1 MNEMRKLKTTS
12 FGVIAALGLL
22 VSAPSAVSALPVD
35 PFLFRPQMFSW
46 AGQEPET
53 PLHFSIPAV
62 PAIARDSA
70 KAQSGDSSP
79 AVTASKSVKLS
90 GYTQIQ
96 FNHLEI
102 GNDTFTIRRT
112 RVALTGEASRRIKF
126 KFQTDIARTPI
137 LLDAN
142 IDLVWSGVLNLR
154 VGQFQVP
161 FSMEN
166 LTASS
171 NLDTINRSRPE
182 ETLVPSRDNKALG
195 RDIGAML
202 FGSTG
207 ILEYALGIFNG
218 PGINQRD
225 NDDHKDLAA
234 RLVLRPAGFLHVGV
248 SYYDGKRPLTAGGA
262 LVDRDRLGFECII
275 RHGGL
280 SLKGEYISAWDDDV
294 RRNGW
299 YVQGVYDILPGKA
312 QTVLKF
318 DVLDDVGGLP
328 GRSTSL
334 WTAGVNVVLADK
346 AKFQLN
352 YEYYR
357 GVNGGRDNSA
367 VLAFLQ
373 AGF

>member
-1 MNEMRKLKTTS
+1 MKTTS
-12 FGVIAALGLL
+12 VFLAAVLGLL

-46 AGQEPET
+46 AGPEPAPPVSPSFAQEPGR
-53 PLHFSIPAV
+53 S
-62 PAIARDSA
+62 DSSG

-90 GYTQIQ
+90 GYTQVQ

-112 RVALTGEASRRIKF
+112 RVALTGEASRGIKF

-142 IDLVWSGVLNLR
+142 VDFVWSGVLNLR

-166 LTASS
+166 LTPSS
-171 NLDTINRSRPE
+171 SLDTINRSRPE

-207 ILEYALGIFNG
+207 IVEYAFGVFNG
-218 PGINQRD
+218 PGINQKD

-248 SYYDGKRPLTAGGA
+248 SYYDGKRPLTAGDA
-262 LVDRDRLGFECII
+262 LVDRDRLGFEGVI

-280 SLKGEYISAWDDDV
+280 ALKGEYISAWDDDI

-312 QTVLKF
+312 QAVLKY
-318 DVLDDVGGLP
+318 DVLDAEGGLP

-346 AKFQLN
+346 AKFQIN

>member
-1 MNEMRKLKTTS
+1 VEKMFSLKTPSVFLAT
-12 FGVIAALGLL
+12 VLGLL

-35 PFLFRPQMFSW
+35 PFLFRPQTFSW
-46 AGQEPET
+46 AAPEPET
-53 PLHFSIPAV
+53 PLHFL
-62 PAIARDSA
+62 DSA
-70 KAQSGDSSP
+70 KAQSEDSSP
-79 AVTASKSVKLS
+79 TVTASKSVKLS

-112 RVALTGEASRRIKF
+112 RVVLTGEAARGIKF

-142 IDLVWSGVLNLR
+142 VDFVWSGVLNLR

-166 LTASS
+166 LTPSS
-171 NLDTINRSRPE
+171 SLDTIN
-182 ETLVPSRDNKALG
+182 RDNKALG

-207 ILEYALGIFNG
+207 IVEYALGVFNG
-218 PGINQRD
+218 PGINQKD

-262 LVDRDRLGFECII
+262 LVDRDRLGFEGVI

-280 SLKGEYISAWDDDV
+280 ALKGEYISAWDDDI

-312 QTVLKF
+312 QAVIKH
-318 DVLDDVGGLP
+318 DVLDGAGGRTDL
-328 GRSTSL
+328 RTSL
-334 WTAGVNVVLADK
+334 WTAGVNVILADK
-346 AKFQLN
+346 AKFQIN